1 MLPAGNGAAPLGVAG
16 GNIGDMRQTVLNG
29 KQAAG
34 LKRIFALAVAATSL
48 ALLAGCVPNDGPL
61 ASKVVSSGADKTVT
75 ITDAGI
81 TFDVIQVDQRVAN
94 SVTALGQPSLEQT
107 FGFGSAPGT
116 PVIGVG
122 DELSVLIFEAGP
134 DGLFSTIERKSTNI
148 PVVVQPNGFGQIPYA
163 GSIKFAGKTLEQA
176 RQEVAQAL
184 KAKAVEPDVVVN
196 ISKNFSRMVS
206 VQGAVNQPQM
216 VILGLSPQPL
226 TSVIAS
232 GGGPAKPP
240 YDTYVTLTRGR
251 KSSTVL
257 LQSVIDDPKE
267 DIMIQP
273 RDKIFLTYDPQT
285 FTALGNVYKSGKIP
299 FETSTLTLVEA
310 AALSGGARA
319 ELADPK
325 GYFIFRYEYEVVYR
339 QVVGEQRFH
348 DLLKQGMAPDRE
360 GRYPIVYRIDM
371 TDPQSYLV
379 TQSFPVRNKDV
390 LYLAR
395 HPTTDL
401 VKFIQIIRG
410 PVALARD
417 VQVLKN
423 NN

>member
-1 MLPAGNGAAPLGVAG
+1 
-16 GNIGDMRQTVLNG
+16 MRQTALIG
-29 KQAAG
+29 TQAAG
-34 LKRIFALAVAATSL
+34 LKRKFALAFAASSL
-48 ALLAGCVPNDGPL
+48 ALLASCVPNDGPL
-61 ASKVVSSGADKTVT
+61 ASRVEKAGAQKTVT
-75 ITDAGI
+75 VAQTGI
-81 TFDVIQVDQRVAN
+81 IFDVITVDQRIAN
-94 SVTALGQPSLEQT
+94 SVTTLGHSSLEQT

-116 PVIGVG
+116 PVIGIG
-122 DELSVLIFEAGP
+122 DELNVTIFEAGP
-134 DGLFSTIERKSTNI
+134 DGLFSTTERKSTNI

-163 GSIKFAGKTLEQA
+163 GAIKFAGKTLEAA

-196 ISKNFSRMVS
+196 ISKNYSRMVS

-216 VILGLSPQPL
+216 VVLGLSPQPL
-226 TSVIAS
+226 TNVIAVA
-232 GGGPAKPP
+232 GGPAKPP
-240 YDTYVTLTRGR
+240 YDTYITLTRGR
-251 KSSTVL
+251 KASTVL
-257 LQSVIDDPKE
+257 FQSVIDDPKE

-299 FETSTLTLVEA
+299 FEASTLTLVEA
-310 AALSGGARA
+310 AALTGGARA

-325 GYFIFRYEYEVVYR
+325 GYFVFRYEYEQVYR
-339 QVVGEQRFH
+339 QVVGEERFR
-348 DLLKQGMAPDRE
+348 DLIRDGMAPDKE

-371 TDPQSYLV
+371 SDPQSYLV

-395 HPTTDL
+395 HPATDF

-410 PVALARD
+410 PVGLARD
-417 VQVLKN
+417 AQIIQN
-423 NN
+423 DM

>member
-1 MLPAGNGAAPLGVAG
+1 M
-16 GNIGDMRQTVLNG
+16 
-29 KQAAG
+29 
-34 LKRIFALAVAATSL
+34 KRKIALAFAASSL
-48 ALLAGCVPNDGPL
+48 ALLASCVPNDGPL
-61 ASKVVSSGADKTVT
+61 ASKVEHASAPKTVT
-75 ITDAGI
+75 IAKTGVV
-81 TFDVIQVDQRVAN
+81 FDVITVDQRVSN
-94 SVTALGQPSLEQT
+94 SVTALGSSSLERT

-134 DGLFSTIERKSTNI
+134 DGLFSTTERKSTNI

-163 GSIKFAGKTLEQA
+163 GAIKFAGKTLEQA
-176 RQEVAQAL
+176 RQEVAKAL
-184 KAKAVEPDVVVN
+184 KAKAVEPDVIVN
-196 ISKNFSRMVS
+196 VSKNYSRMVS

-216 VILGLSPQPL
+216 VVLGLSPQPL
-226 TSVIAS
+226 TNVIAI

-273 RDKIFLTYDPQT
+273 RDKIFLSYDPQT

-310 AALSGGARA
+310 AALTGGARA

-325 GYFIFRYEYEVVYR
+325 GYFIFRYEYEAVYR
-339 QVVGEQRFH
+339 QVVGEERFR
-348 DLLKQGMAPDRE
+348 DLLRDGLAPDRE

-371 TDPQSYLV
+371 SDPQSYLV

-395 HPTTDL
+395 HPATDF
-401 VKFIQIIRG
+401 VKFVQIIRG
-410 PVALARD
+410 PTALAKD
-417 VQVLKN
+417 IQSIN
-423 NN
+423 NNM

>member
-1 MLPAGNGAAPLGVAG
+1 
-16 GNIGDMRQTVLNG
+16 MRQTAIIG

-34 LKRIFALAVAATSL
+34 LKSKFALAIVASSMAML
-48 ALLAGCVPNDGPL
+48 ASCVPNDGPL
-61 ASKVVSSGADKTVT
+61 ASKVEHAGAPKTTSIAKTGVV
-75 ITDAGI
+75 
-81 TFDVIQVDQRVAN
+81 FDVVNVDQRIAN
-94 SVTALGQPSLEQT
+94 SVTALGHPSLART

-116 PVIGVG
+116 PVIGIG

-134 DGLFSTIERKSTNI
+134 DGLFSTTERKSTNI

-163 GSIKFAGKTLEQA
+163 GAIKFAGKTLEAA

-196 ISKNFSRMVS
+196 ISKNYSRMVS

-216 VILGLSPQPL
+216 VVLGLSPQPL
-226 TSVIAS
+226 SSVIAVA
-232 GGGPAKPP
+232 GGPAKPP
-240 YDTYVTLTRGR
+240 YDSYVTMTRGR

-299 FETSTLTLVEA
+299 FEASTLTLVEA
-310 AALSGGARA
+310 AALTGGARA

-325 GYFIFRYEYEVVYR
+325 GYFIFRYEYEAVYR
-339 QVVGEQRFH
+339 QVVGEQRFR
-348 DLLKQGMAPDRE
+348 DLMRDGMGPDRE

-371 TDPQSYLV
+371 SDPQSYLV

-395 HPTTDL
+395 HPTTDF
-401 VKFIQIIRG
+401 VKFVQIIRG
-410 PVALARD
+410 PVGLARD
-417 VQVLKN
+417 AQVINSNL
-423 NN
+423 